1 MRGLV
6 GERGRRRSGVLAVVL
21 TVLLVVGSAF
31 GVFGVSLAPTRSQMI
46 RLAAQAAF
54 TVSLSFSPNPVSA
67 GTQLQIS
74 LVFTP
79 GGSTPFTVWVNGSA
93 PGCGPQQEPFTTP
106 NYSNNFSCTPTS
118 SGTYNVH
125 VDAIDSS
132 GSQGSA
138 ASTLTVNTGS
148 GGCTTNCG
156 GNNGSGSG
164 SGNGSGGFSLPE
176 GLVTTLFTFALVFFA
191 GLFALAGGV
200 IVMAVVISRRLRQ
213 LTEAMKP
220 PELTP
225 PESKPPS

>member
-1 MRGLV
+1 MRGSA
-6 GERGRRRSGVLAVVL
+6 GDRGGRQECVLAIVL
-21 TVLLVVGSAF
+21 TFLLVVGSAF
-31 GVFGVSLAPTRSQMI
+31 GVFGVSLAPARSQTI

-67 GTQLQIS
+67 GTQMQIS
-74 LVFTP
+74 LQFN
-79 GGSTPFTVWVNGSA
+79 GGSAPFTVWVNGSA
-93 PGCGPQQEPFTTP
+93 PGCAPQQIPFTTP

-125 VDAIDSS
+125 VDAIDTS

-164 SGNGSGGFSLPE
+164 SGNGTGGFSLPE

-200 IVMAVVISRRLRQ
+200 IAMAVLISRRLRQ

-220 PELTP
+220 PEMAP

>member
-1 MRGLV
+1 VLGSAGKRG
-6 GERGRRRSGVLAVVL
+6 GRQSGVIAAVL

-31 GVFGVSLAPTRSQMI
+31 AFFGASLAPARPQTI

-54 TVSLSFSPNPVSA
+54 SVSLSFSPNPVSA
-67 GTQLQIS
+67 GTQMQIS
-74 LVFTP
+74 LQFN
-79 GGSTPFTVWVNGSA
+79 GGSASFTVWVNGSA
-93 PGCGPQQEPFTTP
+93 PGCGPQQQPFTTP

-132 GSQGSA
+132 GSQGSTV
-138 ASTLTVNTGS
+138 STLTVNTGS

-164 SGNGSGGFSLPE
+164 SGSGGFSLPE

-200 IVMAVVISRRLRQ
+200 IAMAVLISRRLRQ

-220 PELTP
+220 PELAP